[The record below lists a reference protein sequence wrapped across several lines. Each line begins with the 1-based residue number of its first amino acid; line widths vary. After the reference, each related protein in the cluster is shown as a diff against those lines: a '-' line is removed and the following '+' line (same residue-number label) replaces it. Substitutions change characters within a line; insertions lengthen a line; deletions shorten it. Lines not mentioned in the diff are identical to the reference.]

1 MKKAKVIKTAKQAT
15 KREES
20 RPTSEE
26 VKATERKKSCP
37 MSVKGKATK
46 EKTSLP
52 RSVEVKATAKREIK
66 PRKKKSWETCATQD
80 VPKFEFRGRTYPL
93 GKVQRL
99 KLANGEKTI
108 TLTQNQLVGCGMGF
122 WQFVKDEDC
131 DVNTY
136 PSIWRCTVKSGSLM
150 NETIKLFV

>member
-15 KREES
+15 KSKKS
-20 RPTSEE
+20 RPKSEE
-26 VKATERKKSCP
+26 VNATEREKSCP
-37 MSVKGKATK
+37 
-46 EKTSLP
+46 
-52 RSVEVKATAKREIK
+52 
-66 PRKKKSWETCATQD
+66 KKSWETCATQD

-108 TLTQNQLVGCGMGF
+108 TLTQFQLVGSGMGA

-136 PSIWRCTVKSGSLM
+136 PSIWRCTVKSGPLM
-150 NETIKLFV
+150 NETIKLFA

>member
-1 MKKAKVIKTAKQAT
+1 MKTAKQAT
-15 KREES
+15 KREKS

-37 MSVKGKATK
+37 
-46 EKTSLP
+46 
-52 RSVEVKATAKREIK
+52 
-66 PRKKKSWETCATQD
+66 KKSWETCATQD

-108 TLTQNQLVGCGMGF
+108 TLTQFQLVGYGMGF

-136 PSIWRCTVKSGSLM
+136 PSIWRCTVKSGPLM
-150 NETIKLFV
+150 NETIKLFA

>member
-1 MKKAKVIKTAKQAT
+1 MKKAKVIQTAKQAT
-15 KREES
+15 KKEKS

-37 MSVKGKATK
+37 MSVKVKATK
-46 EKTSLP
+46 KEKL
-52 RSVEVKATAKREIK
+52 EVKATAKREIK

-108 TLTQNQLVGCGMGF
+108 TLTQFQLVGYGMGF

-136 PSIWRCTVKSGSLM
+136 PSTWRCTVKSAASPLA
-150 NETIKLFV
+150 NETIKLFA